1 MYKDIIEA
9 LLLRVENRLK
19 RRGAYG
25 AYLNG
30 IEDTFREIYDELANE
45 ERLNG

>member
-1 MYKDIIEA
+1 MYRDIIES

-30 IEDTFREIYDELANE
+30 IEDTFKAIYEEVEKE
-45 ERLNG
+45 ERING